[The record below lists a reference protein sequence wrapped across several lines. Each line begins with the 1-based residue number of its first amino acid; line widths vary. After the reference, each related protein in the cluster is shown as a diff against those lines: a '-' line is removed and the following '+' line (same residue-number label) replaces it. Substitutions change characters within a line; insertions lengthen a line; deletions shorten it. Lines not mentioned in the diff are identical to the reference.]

1 MRASSRSR
9 CSADPT
15 TSQCELGRITSWSQ
29 ELPQF
34 VACEPRLFENIMQC
48 PTCDLT
54 VHRNDRPPLT
64 GGVNFFH
71 RDVTTFLTEDN
82 EFNFLA
88 RFDEFCAGDVPAA
101 CSYGDFDFRELRF
114 ANRALY
120 V

>member
-1 MRASSRSR
+1 
-9 CSADPT
+9 
-15 TSQCELGRITSWSQ
+15 
-29 ELPQF
+29 
-34 VACEPRLFENIMQC
+34 MQC

-120 V
+120 VVTAPSLDV